1 MFFMDSSPP
10 PPHPTLLY
18 PIPLLSNYLQ
28 HLPITVS
35 RFQEQQ
41 KAMPYKHINFFHPF
55 FSFA

>member
-10 PPHPTLLY
+10 PPTLLY